1 MKSYLYLGYLI
12 SMFLITYISIIYTK
26 KYAPNKIKVIYMCLF
41 SLIFIRNAV
50 LFYTYL
56 SNNLTNLYL
65 AKGIIYFNLLCF
77 PIAGIMSFYIFLRDN
92 KFNFNRILGVIGIL
106 FISYIVNVYL
116 NEANIN
122 LIDSLGYI
130 FVSSNIKFIKI
141 FTLVLYGSIMLIS
154 LRIFSGKASN
164 KFGGTLIVISSITT
178 IICNY
183 LFYGNDAMIITTYL
197 SEVLWVIT
205 LFYSL
210 IRFKKSH

>member
-1 MKSYLYLGYLI
+1 
-12 SMFLITYISIIYTK
+12 
-26 KYAPNKIKVIYMCLF
+26 
-41 SLIFIRNAV
+41 
-50 LFYTYL
+50 
-56 SNNLTNLYL
+56 
-65 AKGIIYFNLLCF
+65 
-77 PIAGIMSFYIFLRDN
+77 MSFYIFLRDN
-92 KFNFNRILGVIGIL
+92 KFNFNNILGVIGIL

-197 SEVLWVIT
+197 SEVLWVMT